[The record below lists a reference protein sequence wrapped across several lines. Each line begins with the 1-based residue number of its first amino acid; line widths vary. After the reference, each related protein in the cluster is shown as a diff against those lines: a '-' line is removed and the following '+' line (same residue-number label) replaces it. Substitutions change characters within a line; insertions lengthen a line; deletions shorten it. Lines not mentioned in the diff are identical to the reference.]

1 MKRWETYFITT
12 ALAAGLTGAP
22 LAWAQQQMPKSAAPP
37 SPAAAASAA
46 TSTTPSVAPAS
57 AAVTGA
63 QVNINSADEAA
74 LTSVKGI
81 GKAKAKAI
89 IEYREK
95 NGPSSRSRI
104 SPRSR
109 GSKVNHYKNSRAS
122 SQCNNQL

>member
-95 NGPSSRSRI
+95 NGPFQSI
-104 SPRSR
+104 DDLTKIK
-109 GSKVNHYKNSRAS
+109 GIKSKSLQKFK
-122 SQCNNQL
+122 SQLTVG

>member
-1 MKRWETYFITT
+1 MKRWKTYFITT

-22 LAWAQQQMPKSAAPP
+22 LAWAQQQMPKPAVPTSP
-37 SPAAAASAA
+37 PAA
-46 TSTTPSVAPAS
+46 TPTTPSVAPAP

-95 NGPSSRSRI
+95 NGPFQSI
-104 SPRSR
+104 DDLTKIK
-109 GSKVNHYKNSRAS
+109 GIKSKSLQKFK
-122 SQCNNQL
+122 SQLTVG